1 MYYKYIYTIL
11 YIFILEFIWIYLIN
25 LNKYASVTK
34 NIQKNKLKLNIKYTI
49 ITYIILLFSIFFL
62 AIPFTK
68 SKIKKKNSFNISI
81 LKSLLYGGLVGFFI
95 YGIYNFTS
103 LSIYNNYSLNIAIMD
118 TLWGI
123 FLYSTSVTLYLFI

>member
-1 MYYKYIYTIL
+1 MLFHHVATPPVL
-11 YIFILEFIWIYLIN
+11 
-25 LNKYASVTK
+25 TK
-34 NIQKNKLKLNIKYTI
+34 D
-49 ITYIILLFSIFFL
+49 
-62 AIPFTK
+62 
-68 SKIKKKNSFNISI
+68 FNISI